1 MSGHS
6 KWNNI
11 AKRKGANDA
20 KKAKIFTKIGREM
33 AIAIKEGGSAN
44 PDFNARLRD
53 CIAKAKANNMPNDNI
68 KRTLDKYSGANGQVD
83 YEANN
88 YEGYG
93 VGGVAV
99 VVETLTDN
107 KNRTVADVRHLFD
120 KYGAGLGASGCVS
133 WQFDKKGVI
142 IMESEGLD
150 EDAVMMQALD
160 AGAEDFLVEEG
171 VFEIYTAPD
180 DFSTVREALE
190 KEGYTF
196 AQAELQMVPQN
207 YITLEKEEDMAQM
220 RKLLDNLED
229 NDDVQAVWH
238 NWENEDDYEGKC
250 PGQNRIKKHRIPKY
264 AVLSS
269 LSHKLHRTHC
279 SLGAIR
285 YGLCHLQQTAGAVTG
300 RKQAGHSRRAVGVRL
315 DARAVQLRAQLAGE
329 IAAASRTIGDKHA
342 GNAQRFSLGK
352 RHARHQFIALNRAYL
367 ARFHAQT
374 VRQIRRGLAAI
385 GQQRNGLRHRQQH
398 PCFLERILTLTEHGN
413 VLAAIEK
420 RVTDGAVADAA
431 ALKCGYALDFRHRT
445 RRTGCQNDRI
455 RVKHAVRSLNRE
467 ALRRIL
473 NTGYLGLPQNRTQTF
488 SLLLSAL
495 EQLCPGNRLNKAEII
510 LDLVRFDQ
518 RTAVLIQNGCLHAG
532 AYRVNRSTQSRR
544 SATNDNH
551 IGHSFVLSKLR
562 MENGK

>member
-160 AGAEDFLVEEG
+160 AGAEDFAEEEDSYE
-171 VFEIYTAPD
+171 VLTAPD
-180 DFSTVREALE
+180 DLGAVREALE
-190 KEGYTF
+190 AAGIPLLE
-196 AQAELQMVPQN
+196 AQVAMIPQTTVEL
-207 YITLEKEEDMAQM
+207 TDEKSLKDIQ
-220 RKLLDNLED
+220 RILDLLDD
-229 NDDVQAVWH
+229 DDDVTDVWH
-238 NWENEDDYEGKC
+238 NWDE
-250 PGQNRIKKHRIPKY
+250 
-264 AVLSS
+264 
-269 LSHKLHRTHC
+269 
-279 SLGAIR
+279 
-285 YGLCHLQQTAGAVTG
+285 
-300 RKQAGHSRRAVGVRL
+300 
-315 DARAVQLRAQLAGE
+315 
-329 IAAASRTIGDKHA
+329 
-342 GNAQRFSLGK
+342 
-352 RHARHQFIALNRAYL
+352 
-367 ARFHAQT
+367 
-374 VRQIRRGLAAI
+374 
-385 GQQRNGLRHRQQH
+385 
-398 PCFLERILTLTEHGN
+398 
-413 VLAAIEK
+413 
-420 RVTDGAVADAA
+420 
-431 ALKCGYALDFRHRT
+431 
-445 RRTGCQNDRI
+445 
-455 RVKHAVRSLNRE
+455 
-467 ALRRIL
+467 
-473 NTGYLGLPQNRTQTF
+473 
-488 SLLLSAL
+488 
-495 EQLCPGNRLNKAEII
+495 
-510 LDLVRFDQ
+510 
-518 RTAVLIQNGCLHAG
+518 
-532 AYRVNRSTQSRR
+532 
-544 SATNDNH
+544 
-551 IGHSFVLSKLR
+551 
-562 MENGK
+562 

>member
-1 MSGHS
+1 
-6 KWNNI
+6 
-11 AKRKGANDA
+11 
-20 KKAKIFTKIGREM
+20 
-33 AIAIKEGGSAN
+33 
-44 PDFNARLRD
+44 
-53 CIAKAKANNMPNDNI
+53 MPNDNI

-120 KYGAGLGASGCVS
+120 EYGAGLGASGCVS

-238 NWENEDDYEGKC
+238 NWENEDDYEG
-250 PGQNRIKKHRIPKY
+250 
-264 AVLSS
+264 
-269 LSHKLHRTHC
+269 
-279 SLGAIR
+279 
-285 YGLCHLQQTAGAVTG
+285 
-300 RKQAGHSRRAVGVRL
+300 
-315 DARAVQLRAQLAGE
+315 
-329 IAAASRTIGDKHA
+329 
-342 GNAQRFSLGK
+342 
-352 RHARHQFIALNRAYL
+352 
-367 ARFHAQT
+367 
-374 VRQIRRGLAAI
+374 
-385 GQQRNGLRHRQQH
+385 
-398 PCFLERILTLTEHGN
+398 
-413 VLAAIEK
+413 
-420 RVTDGAVADAA
+420 
-431 ALKCGYALDFRHRT
+431 
-445 RRTGCQNDRI
+445 
-455 RVKHAVRSLNRE
+455 
-467 ALRRIL
+467 
-473 NTGYLGLPQNRTQTF
+473 
-488 SLLLSAL
+488 
-495 EQLCPGNRLNKAEII
+495 
-510 LDLVRFDQ
+510 
-518 RTAVLIQNGCLHAG
+518 
-532 AYRVNRSTQSRR
+532 
-544 SATNDNH
+544 
-551 IGHSFVLSKLR
+551 
-562 MENGK
+562 

>member
-120 KYGAGLGASGCVS
+120 KYGAGRGASGCVS

-238 NWENEDDYEGKC
+238 NWENEDDYEG
-250 PGQNRIKKHRIPKY
+250 
-264 AVLSS
+264 
-269 LSHKLHRTHC
+269 
-279 SLGAIR
+279 
-285 YGLCHLQQTAGAVTG
+285 
-300 RKQAGHSRRAVGVRL
+300 
-315 DARAVQLRAQLAGE
+315 
-329 IAAASRTIGDKHA
+329 
-342 GNAQRFSLGK
+342 
-352 RHARHQFIALNRAYL
+352 
-367 ARFHAQT
+367 
-374 VRQIRRGLAAI
+374 
-385 GQQRNGLRHRQQH
+385 
-398 PCFLERILTLTEHGN
+398 
-413 VLAAIEK
+413 
-420 RVTDGAVADAA
+420 
-431 ALKCGYALDFRHRT
+431 
-445 RRTGCQNDRI
+445 
-455 RVKHAVRSLNRE
+455 
-467 ALRRIL
+467 
-473 NTGYLGLPQNRTQTF
+473 
-488 SLLLSAL
+488 
-495 EQLCPGNRLNKAEII
+495 
-510 LDLVRFDQ
+510 
-518 RTAVLIQNGCLHAG
+518 
-532 AYRVNRSTQSRR
+532 
-544 SATNDNH
+544 
-551 IGHSFVLSKLR
+551 
-562 MENGK
+562 